1 MISTAKAKDN
11 EMSMNFNYPD
21 IKTFSNYLTTQDL
34 APVSVQGYCADLR
47 RFARWVEYHQ
57 ETRFALDTLQVRTIQ
72 SYRHYLLE
80 QGRKPNTINRDLAAI
95 SAFGNWGVQAGRIP
109 QNPALHIR
117 SLDSVSLAPKWLD
130 KNQRAALLRAAK
142 DDLALAQKRY
152 PRLWLLRLRDTVLV
166 IVLLYTGLRV
176 HEVCQL
182 RVDDVEI
189 SSRKGQVTVTGKGF
203 KQRTIPLSKPA
214 REALA
219 EWLKV
224 RPPANQEALF
234 TNQRGGALQ
243 PRSVQRAIHRLAEN
257 AGLDATVTPHIL
269 RHTFAKSLIDKGVS
283 LEKVAKLLGHS
294 NLNTT
299 RIYTTPSEQDLEEAV
314 GKLM

>member
-1 MISTAKAKDN
+1 MDT
-11 EMSMNFNYPD
+11 
-21 IKTFSNYLTTQDL
+21 L
-34 APVSVQGYCADLR
+34 
-47 RFARWVEYHQ
+47 
-57 ETRFALDTLQVRTIQ
+57 TRFEQHLQMRDYSPTSIKGYWGDVRHFSRWYEQHTEQSFSLEMMEVGDIQ
-72 SYRHYLLE
+72 AYRQSMLSSGL
-80 QGRKPNTINRDLAAI
+80 KPNTINRRLAALAI
-95 SAFGNWGVQAGRIP
+95 FGSWAVEVGHLP

-142 DDLALAQKRY
+142 DNLALAQKRY
-152 PRLWLLRLRDTVLV
+152 PCLWLLRLRDTVLV

-224 RPPANQEALF
+224 RPPANQEELF

-257 AGLDATVTPHIL
+257 AGLDATVTPHTP
-269 RHTFAKSLIDKGVS
+269 RHTFAKSLIDEGVS

-299 RIYTTPSEQDLEEAV
+299 RVYVTPSEQDLEEAV
-314 GKLM
+314 GKLG